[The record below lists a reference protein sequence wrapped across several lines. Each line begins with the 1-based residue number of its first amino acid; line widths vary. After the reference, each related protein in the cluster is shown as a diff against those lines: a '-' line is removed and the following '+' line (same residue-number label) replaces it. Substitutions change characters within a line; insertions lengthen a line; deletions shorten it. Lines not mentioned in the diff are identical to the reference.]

1 MVTVYRPDG
10 VEEEKTSVDTRECVE
25 HCGYT
30 YEPPVDFVDVGSSS
44 LQTEGGTV
52 NIDSTDAGSS
62 SLQTEGDTGNVDSA
76 DAESSSLQAEDDTK
90 KAAGKGKKSAA
101 ATVEQIHDPNS

>member
-10 VEEEKTSVDTRECVE
+10 VEEEKSSVDARECVE

-30 YEPPVDFVDVGSSS
+30 YEPPVDFS
-44 LQTEGGTV
+44 
-52 NIDSTDAGSS
+52 DAGSS
-62 SLQTEGDTGNVDSA
+62 SLKTEGDT
-76 DAESSSLQAEDDTK
+76 E
-90 KAAGKGKKSAA
+90 KAAGKGKKSAS